1 MLSGWGGR
9 SRTLTYGT
17 RNRCPTIRRHPN
29 NYAIENAPYSF
40 GASSYISGT
49 STFRQAYFSKN
60 SLFHDICY
68 GVLLQ
73 PEGLFMEIP
82 HKAHSSLRIVTAIY
96 SDSAHLAW
104 AYLCEQTP
112 VNKRLC
118 SFVRVSSRVLSGA
131 FLDEGFPEDRFRR
144 TFLMKT
150 FSVKG

>member
-29 NYAIENAPYSF
+29 NYAIENTPYSF
-40 GASSYISGT
+40 GASIYISGT

-82 HKAHSSLRIVTAIY
+82 HKAHSSLRIVTAI
-96 SDSAHLAW
+96 
-104 AYLCEQTP
+104 
-112 VNKRLC
+112 
-118 SFVRVSSRVLSGA
+118 
-131 FLDEGFPEDRFRR
+131 
-144 TFLMKT
+144 
-150 FSVKG
+150 